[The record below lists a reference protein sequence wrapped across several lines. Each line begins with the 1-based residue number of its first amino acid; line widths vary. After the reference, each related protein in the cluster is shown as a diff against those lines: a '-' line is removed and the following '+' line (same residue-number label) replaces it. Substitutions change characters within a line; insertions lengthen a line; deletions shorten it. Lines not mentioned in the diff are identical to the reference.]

1 MTDHTNSLP
10 LNIPV
15 LSTAVT
21 KLMRAL
27 TPNPSRTNRPY
38 LIEHP
43 DREMAEGRGGMM
55 TCRACGIWRS
65 YSSFGVTPG
74 TAEGMAIFAAHS
86 HNASRHPRRWL
97 RSQQFQASIPVEV
110 RERAEA

>member
-1 MTDHTNSLP
+1 MTDQPNSFP

-15 LSTAVT
+15 LSSAVD
-21 KLMRAL
+21 KLIRAL
-27 TPNPSRTNRPY
+27 TPRTNRPY

-55 TCRACGIWRS
+55 TCRACGIWQS
-65 YSSFGVTPG
+65 YSSFGITPG

-86 HNASRHPRRWL
+86 HNASRHPRRWV
-97 RSQQFQASIPVEV
+97 RSQHFQASIPVEV
-110 RERAEA
+110 RERAQA